1 MGALFS
7 PSVTPILKTGAW
19 QYGEVAEWSKAID
32 SKSIVLFLGDRGFES
47 LPLLS
52 VFGSRGGSGRGILPV
67 LNALHK
73 TYKVFGEVA
82 ERFKAHAWKACV
94 GLYPTEGSNPSLSA
108 RIQINLAVCRALR
121 NMAL

>member
-1 MGALFS
+1 MVCGTIGQRFESSWARFFLLPS
-7 PSVTPILKTGAW
+7 PRSWRTGAR

-52 VFGSRGGSGRGILPV
+52 VFGSRGGSSRGILPV

-73 TYKVFGEVA
+73 TYKVLGEVA

-94 GLYPTEGSNPSLSA
+94 GLYPTEGSNPSLS
-108 RIQINLAVCRALR
+108 V
-121 NMAL
+121 